1 MLYLRKFEEDHMLL
15 VSFIFQISLS
25 NDAVLLVYNKTTSLL
40 YSVSVVPI
48 INWYTQFVSW
58 FKRPLAAAFLT
69 LLYRQL
75 LVAV

>member
-15 VSFIFQISLS
+15 VSYIFQISLS
-25 NDAVLLVYNKTTSLL
+25 NEAVLLVYNKTTSLL

-48 INWYTQFVSW
+48 VNWYTQFVSW

>member
-1 MLYLRKFEEDHMLL
+1 MLL